1 MELKNRN
8 RLEQDFAGELAELT
22 QEQRTRLRQYLGTPP
37 DPSRVPESFWQEI
50 RDDTQRRIAAIA
62 YLLFIAAAEEH
73 ASYGG
78 TQATSTSFDVDATAF
93 ALQQAQT
100 MANGYT
106 NAARN
111 RFRAFGDRLRLP
123 VTSTPEL
130 ATATVLT
137 PQQLANEIADIL
149 PPESA
154 ERIATTVTTS
164 AQTKGGNAGIDAAR
178 GDRRNTIAGMVLHKF
193 WTNHP
198 ELTRTGPCPRCE
210 SLNGE
215 PEERWAEIDSEAGSG
230 PPLHDYCACTTNYIF
245 TTQTENN

>member
-78 TQATSTSFDVDATAF
+78 TQATSTSFDIDATAF

-106 NAARN
+106 NASRD
-111 RFRAFGDRLRLP
+111 RFQAFGRRLLEP
-123 VTSTPEL
+123 VVGRPEL
-130 ATATVLT
+130 ATPTVLAT
-137 PQQLANEIADIL
+137 QQLADEVADIIRV
-149 PPESA
+149 ESA

-164 AQTKGGNAGIDAAR
+164 AQTAGGNAGINAAR
-178 GDRRNTIAGMVLHKF
+178 GDNKSRIAGMVLHKF

-210 SLNGE
+210 ALHGE

-245 TTQTENN
+245 TPQQD